1 MAYDP
6 RAYVPGGAS
15 PRVAR
20 AIQALGRR
28 PARPRPRPRPRTR
41 PVAPPPGVLDPMS
54 YPAISAEADAR
65 AQAALAA
72 LQAPVASARDRAAR
86 QSKANQDALSGLGL
100 AAAGLLKGIAP
111 GIQSGYDLA
120 ARETGAL
127 AGGFSG
133 AMADRVRAAQQE
145 NADFV
150 ASQVQGADAP
160 QGTDPTALQDTS
172 YALGGYIPAAS
183 LEAQGAAANR
193 WGQVLPGI
201 QALDTTQAVQGEQV
215 RGAQETAQY
224 EQQLIDLATKRPELR
239 SQVFDQLYRLELDK
253 LSARLSQRQ
262 LASEEKDR
270 ERRFGLDKRQVAVQ
284 ERAQGLYERQFG
296 ETVRENQANEAIDVA
311 GLQIDSAK
319 AAQSVAQAEAKGRQI
334 DAAASK
340 VRGFVV
346 DKQGRFVLD
355 EKGKK
360 IKVANTTTSAGDRN
374 KLYRDAVEGAR
385 DLRPTPIENP
395 NITALTPG
403 KYLAKQGAK
412 GVFRRPGMP
421 ATTND
426 PKKARAE
433 GGMTFAEAQSYL
445 QERYGLTRARA
456 RQALIAAGWK
466 PDGKRP

>member
-1 MAYDP
+1 MSYDP

-15 PRVAR
+15 PARAR

-28 PARPRPRPRPRTR
+28 PRRGPRRAPVSPR
-41 PVAPPPGVLDPMS
+41 APGVLDPMS

-65 AQAALAA
+65 ARAALAA
-72 LQAPVASARDRAAR
+72 LQAPVASARDRAVQ
-86 QSKANQDALSGLGL
+86 QSKANQGSLSGLGL
-100 AAAGLLKGIAP
+100 AAAGLLKGIGP

-120 ARETGAL
+120 AKETGSL
-127 AGGFSG
+127 AAGFSG
-133 AMADRVRAAQQE
+133 PMADRVRSAQQE

-150 ASQVQGADAP
+150 ASQVQGADIP
-160 QGTDPTALQDTS
+160 QGTDPTVLQDTS

-193 WGQVLPGI
+193 WGQALPGI
-201 QALDTTQAVQGEQV
+201 QALETTQAVQGEQV
-215 RGAQETAQY
+215 RGVQETAQY
-224 EQQLIDLATKRPELR
+224 EQQLIDLATKQPEMR
-239 SQVFDQLYRLELDK
+239 SQVLDQLYRLELDK
-253 LSARLSQRQ
+253 LTARMSQRQ
-262 LASEEKDR
+262 FSSEERDR

-284 ERAQGLYERQFG
+284 ERAQSLYERQFG
-296 ETVRENQANEAIDVA
+296 ETARSNQADEALRFA
-311 GLQIDSAK
+311 GLQLDSAK
-319 AAQSVAQAEAKGRQI
+319 AAQDVAEAEAKGKQI

-346 DKQGRFVLD
+346 DKEGNSVLN
-355 EKGKK
+355 EKGKR
-360 IKVANTTTSAGDRN
+360 IKVANTTTSAKDRN

-385 DLRPTPIENP
+385 DLRPTPIENS
-395 NITALTPG
+395 NVTALTPG

-426 PKKARAE
+426 PKKARTE

-456 RQALIAAGWK
+456 RQALIASGWK